1 MTSRDER
8 SAGHVSRF
16 DRDTACEPL
25 GDGRYGCRID
35 RGWWIERGPNGG
47 YVAATMLTS
56 FIAEVADPMRA
67 PRSLTVHYLAPPAEG
82 PAEIVVSID
91 RQGRSLT
98 YASARMYQ
106 GERLLVAAMCAF
118 AASAPGVTFND
129 SQMPAVPVAGDL
141 VDLVRPDG
149 APMVPMSERYQMR
162 WAIGALPWEGSADRA
177 VAGGWIRPVEAR
189 PLDHRLLA
197 ALCDA
202 WVPPVFSRV
211 EERLGVPTI
220 DLTIHF
226 LAPLPH
232 PGMSDTDFVLSVFSS
247 TVAGDG
253 FIEEDGEIWSADGVL
268 LAKCRQLALQLPL
281 PG

>member
-1 MTSRDER
+1 
-8 SAGHVSRF
+8 
-16 DRDTACEPL
+16 
-25 GDGRYGCRID
+25 
-35 RGWWIERGPNGG
+35 
-47 YVAATMLTS
+47 MLTGL
-56 FIAEVADPMRA
+56 IAEVGDPMRA
-67 PRSLTVHYLAPPAEG
+67 PRSLTVHYLAPPTEG

-98 YASARMYQ
+98 YASARLYQ
-106 GERLLVAAMCAF
+106 GERLLVHAMCAF
-118 AASAPGVTFND
+118 AASAPGITFND
-129 SQMPAVPVAGDL
+129 SQMPVVPVAGAL

-149 APMVPMSERYQMR
+149 SPMVPMAERYQMR
-162 WAIGALPWEGSADRA
+162 WAIGSLPWEGNADRA
-177 VAGGWIRPVEAR
+177 VAGGWIRPVETR
-189 PLDHRLLA
+189 PLDHPLLA

-220 DLTIHF
+220 DLTVHF

-232 PGMSDTDFVLSVFSS
+232 PGVSDDDFVLTVFAS